1 MNWEVLTMRS
11 KTSCFNKT
19 VFRKN
24 LTRFAPVWV
33 LYTLCLVL
41 GLFLV
46 YSNAAGSSDRYRDFQ
61 FTYQVSQMIQV
72 MGGVNLGYA
81 LLVAQL
87 LFGDLYNSRMC
98 NALHALPLRRE
109 AWFVTNLL
117 DGLCFSL
124 IPTAVMA
131 LATLP
136 LMSGSLF
143 ENAWQMAWWLFLG
156 SNLEFIC
163 FFGIAA
169 FAAMCVGNRF
179 TMAAGYGLLNFG
191 AYIVYWLVDTLYTPL
206 LYGVITPTALAHT
219 LTPFFHMTDSPFFEV
234 SEYSVLRDKF
244 QQTGRWEFAQFQLT
258 DRWQSLLVCAGVGI
272 LFALGAL
279 LLYRRRKLECASDA
293 VAFRGLVPVFQ
304 VLCAVTVAAGAQFC
318 LYVFLGL
325 GKANYLFPAVGL
337 VVGWF
342 VGKMLLERSTRVFR
356 LKNFY
361 GLIGLAAVFAITL
374 GLTRLDVLGI
384 RTRLPDPAKVSS
396 VLLESIRTQGITLRS
411 EADVEDILELQRHA
425 AQSPLEDYGTYI
437 LTDSG
442 EWVRYSDTIA
452 SLSDEEPEDARYRY
466 ATQITLTYRMEN
478 GSTMRRRYRVWTD
491 SPAGQIA
498 REYLSRWDA
507 VDTYTIRING
517 RDEKVLPMVLSS
529 AKTISFSY
537 PEESFSDVKD
547 LTRQDAEAL
556 IAAIQADCEAGTMAQ
571 DPFFHSGHFRFTT
584 DEARSYTEKG
594 YYADNSF
601 WLSLRGEQCSW
612 SIGVFPDSENT
623 LRWLLDHGMNDVEIL
638 PHDNRVIW

>member
-19 VFRKN
+19 VFLKN

-33 LYTLCLVL
+33 LYAICLVL
-41 GLFLV
+41 GLLLT
-46 YSNAAGSSDRYRDFQ
+46 YSNTSGSEGYRDYWFA
-61 FTYQVSQMIQV
+61 YRLSQMIQV
-72 MGGVNLGYA
+72 MGMVNLGYA

-87 LFGDLYNSRMC
+87 LFGDLFNSRMC

-109 AWFVTNLL
+109 AWFVTSML

-131 LATLP
+131 LVSLP
-136 LMSGSLF
+136 LLAGSLF
-143 ENAWQMAWWLFLG
+143 ENAWQLAWWLFLG

-163 FFGIAA
+163 FFGMAA

-219 LTPFFHMTDSPFFEV
+219 LTPYFHMTDSPFFTAT
-234 SEYSVLRDKF
+234 EYRELLVKF
-244 QQTGRWEFAQFQLT
+244 QQTAQWDTACFQLT
-258 DRWQSLLVCAGVGI
+258 DRWHGLSACALVGI

-279 LLYRRRKLECASDA
+279 LLYRRRKLECAADA

-304 VLCAVTVAAGAQFC
+304 VLCAVTVATAFQCC
-318 LYVFLGL
+318 LYLFLEL
-325 GKANYLFPAVGL
+325 RKSNYLFLSVGL

-342 VGKMLLERSTRVFR
+342 IGKMLLERSTRVFR

-361 GLIGLAAVFAITL
+361 GLMALAAVFAVTL
-374 GLTRLDVLGI
+374 GLTKLDVFGI
-384 RTRLPDPAKVSS
+384 RARLPDPARVSS
-396 VLLESIRTQGITLRS
+396 VLLESCRTQGITLT
-411 EADVEDILELQRHA
+411 EKADVEAMLALQRDA
-425 AQSPLEDYGTYI
+425 AESPLEDYGTNV

-442 EWVRYSDTIA
+442 EWIRYSDTIS
-452 SLSDEEPEDARYRY
+452 SLDDEEAENAQYRY
-466 ATQITLTYRMEN
+466 ATQLTLTYQMEN
-478 GSTMRRRYRVWTD
+478 GSLIRRRYQVWAD

-507 VDTYTIRING
+507 VNTQTIRIDG
-517 RDEKVLPMVLSS
+517 RLEKILPMVLNSFQ
-529 AKTISFSY
+529 TIVVSY
-537 PEESFSDVKD
+537 PGDSFTGED

-556 IAAIQADCEAGTMAQ
+556 IAAIQADCAAGTMAQ
-571 DPFFHSGHFRFTT
+571 DPYFHSGQFRFTSP
-584 DEARSYTEKG
+584 ESSRYTTSSDYK
-594 YYADNSF
+594 DISF
-601 WLSLRGEQCSW
+601 WLSIRGEQLSW
-612 SIGVFPDSENT
+612 SIDVFPDCENT
-623 LRWLLDHGMNDVEIL
+623 LRWLLDHGMTDLEIL
-638 PHDNRVIW
+638 PDNSIIW